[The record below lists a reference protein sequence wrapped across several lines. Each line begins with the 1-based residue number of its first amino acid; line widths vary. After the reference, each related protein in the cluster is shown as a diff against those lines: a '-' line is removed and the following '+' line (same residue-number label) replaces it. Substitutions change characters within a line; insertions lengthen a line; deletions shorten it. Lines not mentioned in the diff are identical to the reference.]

1 MQLIIEGRA
10 LSRVPGPV
18 GVVEDVVPQMQGKII
33 VGLRFLV
40 NQPVGGIVLP
50 KSIAKWRGLLRW
62 YPLGGGYF
70 PAEGLKPGVE
80 EILYDF
86 EHEIEGTHV
95 IFRGDAYGVLNE
107 QMVSNLEYRV
117 RELELYCQ
125 AFADRLQVVRDNI
138 LRIIR
143 DASEVEDEQLKPLFK
158 RLEEIHRLSGS
169 SIASGDKRLKRKL
182 EELEKKMD
190 KDKRVEEEPA
200 EEYMGIIDRALQRIR
215 GD

>member
-1 MQLIIEGRA
+1 LILEGRA

-18 GVVEDVVPQMQGKII
+18 GVIEDVVPQMQGKII

-40 NQPVGGIVLP
+40 NRPVGGVVLP
-50 KSIAKWRGLLRW
+50 VSIARWRGLLRW

-70 PAEGLKPGVE
+70 PAEGLKPSVE
-80 EILYDF
+80 EIIYDF

-95 IFRGDAYGVLNE
+95 IFRGDAHGVLNE
-107 QMVSNLEYRV
+107 QMVSNLEFRI

-125 AFADRLQVVRDNI
+125 AFADRLQMVRDNI

-143 DASEVEDEQLKPLFK
+143 EVNEVEDEQLKPLFK

-169 SIASGDKRLKRKL
+169 SIASGDKRLRRKI
-182 EELEKKMD
+182 EELEKKMGAE
-190 KDKRVEEEPA
+190 KSEEMEPA

-215 GD
+215 GE